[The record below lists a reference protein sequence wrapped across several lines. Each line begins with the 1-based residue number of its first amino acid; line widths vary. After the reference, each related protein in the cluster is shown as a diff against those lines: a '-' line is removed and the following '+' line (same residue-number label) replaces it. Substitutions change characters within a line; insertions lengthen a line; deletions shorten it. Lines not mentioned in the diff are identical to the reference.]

1 MIEWF
6 DDRNKNLLLKEC
18 LLKCKP
24 YLKDIII
31 DLQESD
37 TWKIQLTIVINFI
50 FSKDAWDERVMHS
63 KSNSEEVVIFDNADY
78 IVDKFSKALLQ
89 YYLETSM
96 RGSDFI

>member
-1 MIEWF
+1 M
-6 DDRNKNLLLKEC
+6 
-18 LLKCKP
+18 
-24 YLKDIII
+24 KDIII